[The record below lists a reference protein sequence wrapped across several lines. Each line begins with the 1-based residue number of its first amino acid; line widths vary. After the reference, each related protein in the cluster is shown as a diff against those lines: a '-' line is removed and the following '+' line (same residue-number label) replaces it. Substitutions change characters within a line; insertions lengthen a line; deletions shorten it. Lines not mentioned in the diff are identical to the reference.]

1 MTTREH
7 HLVGRRLVG
16 SDGEEL
22 GTVTRVVHAENSEAP
37 EWLVIRYGLFGMRE
51 RLVPYAGARTTEEE
65 ISVPVDR
72 EMVRSSPDVD
82 LEQGLTAADEQA
94 LARHYRR
101 GPHGTLPGSPPPA
114 SFEKNRMTE
123 AKATADGATPPQA
136 RPMAATP
143 PAPKA
148 DVSVAGRRQWKA
160 EEPRQPSTGDGN
172 TPRTENARTENMR
185 TENMRT
191 ENMRTE
197 NARAETT
204 RTENRGQVRQPAP
217 EKPAP
222 GERDGNEVELTRYEE
237 RLSVDKRVE
246 EAARVK
252 IRRVVER
259 QEHDQ
264 TVAVLADDYDIVRQ
278 PIEGGKAEEHMM
290 GEDEQEL
297 VLYRERLV
305 VTKVAVPVER
315 VVLRRKKAE
324 KRQTVRETL
333 AKERIEVEKVD
344 IPVQPAQE
352 RARAGG
358 RTTR

>member
-65 ISVPVDR
+65 ISVPLDR

-82 LEQGLTAADEQA
+82 LEQGLTTADEEA
-94 LARHYRR
+94 LARHYHR

-114 SFEKNRMTE
+114 SFEKHRMTE
-123 AKATADGATPPQA
+123 AKATADGTPPPQA
-136 RPMAATP
+136 RPMATERPAATP
-143 PAPKA
+143 PTPKA
-148 DVSVAGRRQWKA
+148 DRPVAGQRQWKT
-160 EEPRQPSTGDGN
+160 EETRPSATSDDS
-172 TPRTENARTENMR
+172 TPRPENARTENMR
-185 TENMRT
+185 AENMR
-191 ENMRTE
+191 
-197 NARAETT
+197 A
-204 RTENRGQVRQPAP
+204 ENRGQVRQPAP
-217 EKPAP
+217 EKPTA

-278 PIEGGKAEEHMM
+278 PIEGGKAEQHAM

-297 VLYRERLV
+297 ILYRERLV

-344 IPVQPAQE
+344 VPVQPAQE

-358 RTTR
+358 RTAR